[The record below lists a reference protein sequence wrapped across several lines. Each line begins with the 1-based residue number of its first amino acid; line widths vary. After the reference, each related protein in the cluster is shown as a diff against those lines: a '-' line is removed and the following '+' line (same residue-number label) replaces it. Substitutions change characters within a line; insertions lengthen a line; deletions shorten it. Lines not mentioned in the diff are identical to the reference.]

1 MIDDIKW
8 RATINMTYMLDAKIA
23 DTSAF
28 YLSVVNG
35 IFDGPPGFQSLG
47 LATIGTVQQEQINV
61 SKATLLYWLFD
72 GLSCRIVWRIR
83 G

>member
-1 MIDDIKW
+1 MTDNNERRVTID
-8 RATINMTYMLDAKIA
+8 MTYMFDAKIA

-35 IFDGPPGFQSLG
+35 IFDGPPGFQSLS

-61 SKATLLYWLFD
+61 SKATLLY
-72 GLSCRIVWRIR
+72 
-83 G
+83 